1 MIRCV
6 VFDFDGTLVDS
17 NHIKRDSFFAVA
29 DAIPDGRD
37 IMERILSAPDRGDR
51 HAVFE
56 RFARMADLPSGSNE
70 NLAQQYSN
78 RCRALIDACPDMPG
92 AEAAMEALYA
102 QRCQLFINSATPE
115 ADLQPIVQARRLS
128 RLVAGAFG
136 GPATKAENLW
146 RILTLLG
153 VPPRDLVVVGDGA
166 DDHAAAQQTGCPFVP
181 VFAYPDGMTCLAPP
195 LRDLSQLP
203 AMIER
208 LSTRCEGQMQ
218 EFMKGK
224 GGT

>member
-17 NHIKRDSFFAVA
+17 NHIKRDSFFAAV

-37 IMERILSAPDRGDR
+37 IMERILSAPDCGDR

-56 RFARMADLPSGSNE
+56 RFARMAGLASGSDE
-70 NLAQQYSN
+70 NLARQYSN
-78 RCRALIDACPDMPG
+78 RCRTLIDACPDMPG
-92 AEAAMEALYA
+92 AVAAMEALSA
-102 QRCQLFINSATPE
+102 QQCQLFINSATPE

-128 RLVAGAFG
+128 RLLAGVFG
-136 GPATKAENLW
+136 GPATKAENLR

-153 VPPRDLVVVGDGA
+153 VSPRELVVVGDGA
-166 DDHAAAQQTGCPFVP
+166 DDHAAAEQTGCPFVG
-181 VFAYPDGMTCLAPP
+181 VFANPVGMTCHVPTLT
-195 LRDLSQLP
+195 DLSQLP
-203 AMIER
+203 AMIEG
-208 LSTRCEGQMQ
+208 LSTRYEGKMQ
-218 EFMKGK
+218 ETVKGK